1 MLPFPTTLNKLT
13 RSSIDAVDES
23 VENATSLEL
32 FWKRVAQADAAR
44 YAINEEREY
53 LKRENGVLQIRIHE
67 YCMCLEC
74 PPVEANR
81 ERKPGRVTNVTDG
94 YVAQKNYKKQFQNDA
109 MILPDEY
116 E

>member
-1 MLPFPTTLNKLT
+1 MDEDIQN
-13 RSSIDAVDES
+13 SS
-23 VENATSLEL
+23 NLEL

-53 LKRENGVLQIRIHE
+53 LKRENGVLKMKIHE
-67 YCMCLEC
+67 YCMCVEC
-74 PPVEANR
+74 PPVEAR
-81 ERKPGRVTNVTDG
+81 CEKKPGRLANVTDG
-94 YVAQKNYKKQFQNDA
+94 YLAQKNYKKQFENNA